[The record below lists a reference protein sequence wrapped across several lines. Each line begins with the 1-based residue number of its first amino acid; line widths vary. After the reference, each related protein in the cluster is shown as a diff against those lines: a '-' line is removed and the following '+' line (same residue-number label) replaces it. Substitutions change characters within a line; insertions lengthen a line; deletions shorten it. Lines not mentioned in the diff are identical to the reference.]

1 VRLNGYYQ
9 ISSLCFIKSIELI
22 LSNSIKT
29 FCELVRQDLKKVLI
43 INGKLEQEFEFQSV
57 LESSGFSTY
66 LTTGES
72 DGLNIAERYLPD
84 IVICNLGDH
93 EKEISFI
100 KKLNANPSTEC
111 IPLIVITSANGH
123 SYYRVAMELGAD
135 DIMVKPINEG
145 SLLRSINRR
154 LRKIDVMKTNL
165 TDKIISAE
173 NLSSNGS
180 KKIDHILV
188 KIGTKLKLI
197 EFSKIVC
204 ITALREYSKITTD
217 DGYKIV
223 VRKSIRNWVETLPA
237 KDFLR
242 IHRATIVNMLFL
254 DKIEKSGFRSYN
266 VYLKNISTPF
276 PISQR
281 YGNIMRKTFSV

>member
-1 VRLNGYYQ
+1 
-9 ISSLCFIKSIELI
+9 
-22 LSNSIKT
+22 
-29 FCELVRQDLKKVLI
+29 LKKVLVVI
-43 INGKLEQEFEFQSV
+43 DRNDQDFEFQSV

-66 LTTGES
+66 VTTGES
-72 DGLNIAERYLPD
+72 DGINIADRYLPD
-84 IVICNLGDH
+84 IVICNLSDH
-93 EKEISFI
+93 DKELSFI
-100 KKLNANPSTEC
+100 KKINTNPSTEC
-111 IPLIVITSANGH
+111 IPLIVITSANGN
-123 SYYRVAMELGAD
+123 SFFRAAMELGAD
-135 DIMVKPINEG
+135 DLLVKPINEG
-145 SLLRSINRR
+145 SLLRTINRR
-154 LRKIDVMKTNL
+154 LRKIDVIKTNL

-173 NLSSNGS
+173 NLASNGS
-180 KKIDHILV
+180 KKIDHLLV

-204 ITALREYSKITTD
+204 ITALKEYSKLTTV
-217 DGYKIV
+217 DGSKFV
-223 VRKSIRNWVETLPA
+223 VRKSIRNWVELLPA

-242 IHRATIVNMLFL
+242 IHRGTIVNMLFL

>member
-1 VRLNGYYQ
+1 
-9 ISSLCFIKSIELI
+9 
-22 LSNSIKT
+22 
-29 FCELVRQDLKKVLI
+29 LKKILVVI
-43 INGKLEQEFEFQSV
+43 DKSETEFEFQSV

-66 LTTGES
+66 VTTGES

-100 KKLNANPSTEC
+100 KKINANPSTEC
-111 IPLIVITSANGH
+111 IPLIVITAANSN

-135 DIMVKPINEG
+135 DIMVKPTNEG

-180 KKIDHILV
+180 KKVDHILV

-197 EFSKIVC
+197 EFSKIEC
-204 ITALREYSKITTD
+204 ITALKEYSKLTTV
-217 DGYKIV
+217 DGCKFV

-242 IHRATIVNMLFL
+242 IHRGTIVNMLFL